1 MSNVIRFIEELGR
14 DPVRRSR
21 EAYVAAIEASE
32 LSAPEHRA
40 LLDRDPEAL
49 RGLLGARGNTACMI
63 ATPD

>member
-14 DPVRRSR
+14 DPVRSR

-49 RGLLGARGNTACMI
+49 RGLLGARANTACMI